1 MLGGF
6 PLPEDARQQRN
17 SALADSGKK
26 HPSAADTIFCAFE
39 KNPSDFVP
47 VFGGAFARTT
57 REHLGVNWGLLW

>member
-1 MLGGF
+1 MPGSNVTQLQRILGRNTHQ
-6 PLPEDARQQRN
+6 PLTQYFAH
-17 SALADSGKK
+17 LK
-26 HPSAADTIFCAFE
+26 